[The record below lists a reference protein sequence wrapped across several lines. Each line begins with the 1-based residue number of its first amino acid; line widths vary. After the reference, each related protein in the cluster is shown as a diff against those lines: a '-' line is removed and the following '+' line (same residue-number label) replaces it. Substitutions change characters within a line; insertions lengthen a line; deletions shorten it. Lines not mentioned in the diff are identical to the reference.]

1 VAARLET
8 NELHAGSREGERERE
23 RERERGRE
31 KGSKEILI
39 KPFRARVFVRICV
52 RVGGRVSTRVCAHAS
67 SSAVNYTYGFHY
79 RTSLLWNRKPRYPS
93 PSLSPSLPLS
103 LSLSLSP
110 SLCPPPMLLPS
121 YEKSISSN
129 SGDYQASFS
138 DGRQFCEERACKLRR
153 NAVSFFFFV
162 KFCAGIDKR

>member
-1 VAARLET
+1 MQD
-8 NELHAGSREGERERE
+8 RERE
-23 RERERGRE
+23 RKREGG

-39 KPFRARVFVRICV
+39 KPFRARARVFVRI
-52 RVGGRVSTRVCAHAS
+52 RVHACEWRFVAHTRVCAHAS

-79 RTSLLWNRKPRYPS
+79 RTSLLWNRKLRYP
-93 PSLSPSLPLS
+93 LSF
-103 LSLSLSP
+103 

-138 DGRQFCEERACKLRR
+138 DGRQFREERACKLWRD
-153 NAVSFFFFV
+153 AVFP
-162 KFCAGIDKR
+162 